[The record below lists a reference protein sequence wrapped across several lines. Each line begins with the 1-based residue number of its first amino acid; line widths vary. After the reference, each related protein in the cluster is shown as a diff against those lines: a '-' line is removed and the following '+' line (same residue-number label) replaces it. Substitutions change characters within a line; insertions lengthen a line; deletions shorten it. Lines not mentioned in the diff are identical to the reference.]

1 MTIVELFANPAF
13 TAMLS
18 GVAGLVAG
26 YVSKRIEKAPDVQAS
41 LNAAVAGVITHYTE
55 ALKAAETSMHEMRDE
70 IRALRETVSEL
81 EDHIDSLTT
90 ALEKA
95 GVAPPPR
102 RKRVATS

>member
-1 MTIVELFANPAF
+1 VTVLELFANPAF

-18 GVAGLVAG
+18 GLAGLVAG

-41 LNAAVAGVITHYTE
+41 LNAAVAGVIAHYTE
-55 ALKAAETSMHEMRDE
+55 ALRASEASMDAMRGE
-70 IRALRETVSEL
+70 IRALRETVGEL
-81 EDHIDSLTT
+81 EDHIDLLTT

-102 RKRVATS
+102 RKRAA